1 MDTIRRSPRV
11 RAGAL
16 AVLALLVTMVLGVRL
31 QWAFDTDRYRAAAAQ
46 IIDPP
51 THEIASEIVTYPL
64 HVPQQLSFAQGTLAS
79 TDAHDAAG
87 RDGQG
92 SGTPPP
98 SGELRYR
105 LDHWLSVVSLHDLPK
120 LAEGERYLV
129 FLRSMSG
136 WVLAG
141 AATPDAD
148 GEAQVRFGA
157 DPQPEHVFEVLV
169 TSDVDDADSVP
180 HGTPVLHWIND
191 EAIDM
196 GVHPWLPLLRR
207 S

>member
-1 MDTIRRSPRV
+1 MDTIRRRPIV
-11 RAGAL
+11 RAGVVAL
-16 AVLALLVTMVLGVRL
+16 LALLAAVLLGARL
-31 QWAFDTDRYRAAAAQ
+31 QWAFDTDRYRAAADQ
-46 IIDPP
+46 IVDPP
-51 THEIASEIVTYPL
+51 THEIASQIVTYPL
-64 HVPQQLSFAQGTLAS
+64 HVPQQVTFAQGTLAS
-79 TDAHDAAG
+79 APWQDASG
-87 RDGQG
+87 QDGQLADL
-92 SGTPPP
+92 PR
-98 SGELRYR
+98 GELRYR
-105 LDHWLSVVSLHDLPK
+105 LDHWLSVVSLHDLPR

-141 AATPDAD
+141 AVRPDAG

-157 DPQPEHVFEVLV
+157 DPRPERVFEVLV
-169 TSDVDDADSVP
+169 TSDVDDADSIP

-191 EAIDM
+191 EALEM